1 MVVREGSKGATTVGG
16 VIALSVVGGL
26 IVLAFVFYL
35 YGRTVFQEA
44 LEESPLARAPERSK
58 HGPA

>member
-1 MVVREGSKGATTVGG
+1 VGG